1 MSAYDLVPAFSQPV
15 EGAQQTFRVL
25 LKALSEPGQ
34 IVEVNHN
41 QSLGALSAAGYA
53 VALTLLDNDTTV
65 WLSPALSTSLIRQN
79 LAFHSGCVFVEKPEE
94 AMFAFCTQSELAV
107 LPKLNPGT
115 DRDPEFSC
123 TVIAQVDAMAGA
135 RSVWTGPGIEHQ
147 RELHLPLSADFWQ
160 QRIEKNQFPR
170 GIDVLFVAQNQV
182 LGLSRTTQ
190 VQFEIEG

>member
-1 MSAYDLVPAFSQPV
+1 MSVYELVPAFSQPV

-34 IVEVNHN
+34 RLEVAHT
-41 QSLGALSAAGYA
+41 QALGALSAAGYA

-65 WLSPALSTSLIRQN
+65 WLSPLLSEAKIRQN
-79 LAFHSGCVFVEKPEE
+79 LAFHCGCTFVEQPED
-94 AMFAFCTQSELAV
+94 AMFAFCTQTELAV
-107 LPKLNPGT
+107 LPKLNAGT

-123 TVIAQVDAMAGA
+123 TLIAQVDDLAGA
-135 RSVWTGPGIEHQ
+135 RSVWTGPGIEQ
-147 RELHLPLSADFWQ
+147 QQEVFLPLDSSFWQ
-160 QRIEKNQFPR
+160 QRLAKNSFPR
-170 GIDVLFVAQNQV
+170 GIDVLLVAQNQV